1 MISGNLLRSAMLG
14 ATTLA
19 MVAGA
24 TLAPAPAIA
33 QNIIEEIL
41 VTARKRTENLQEVPA
56 AVSAF
61 SGEELLDRG
70 VDNIV
75 EVARLTP
82 NVTINETNGLI
93 AGAVQVFIRGIGN
106 DPGFDQGVGIYVD
119 DVYLN
124 RTGGGLLEVYDVER
138 IEVLKGPQGNLYGRN
153 TTGGALK
160 YVSREPDNE
169 TRIRL
174 EGKYGEDNLVKMR
187 ASFSGALVEDSLFA
201 SFAVAK
207 MDHDGYQTNTY
218 DGSEYA
224 AQDKLAMRGTLI
236 WEAAD
241 SLQFKLVGD
250 MMRDDS
256 DPYVPTRVAV
266 NLGGPAGLGAFGALL
281 GTANAFVP
289 GMAYLAPGEML
300 DTSLPAHVDDVNT
313 AFVTG
318 GFDEYKR
325 DTNGVSLTVDW
336 DLNDVWSLKSITGLR
351 TTDTHNPFDFDGSH
365 QVFINTLQEWDTE
378 DITQELQLN
387 YASDN
392 VNAVLGFYYLDGE
405 FENVSLTTQTP
416 LLRLLTSHVKHTHQ
430 DDRTEKSTSVYA
442 NVDWDLNEQWQ
453 ISLGGRY
460 TTDKKEIDQIA
471 DVTLTQHIAMFARL
485 PGLEQAPLVLSP
497 FGAFIAP
504 NLPFFNFFLPHR
516 DLMGNIIGLGNM
528 ETVTTYPENKIG
540 KDKWSEFTPSGK
552 LSFRAS
558 ENTLLYAGISTG
570 FKSGG
575 FTFTGRA
582 YNAATYEPETVT
594 TYSVGLKTTLADGSL
609 RFNAEAF
616 LNDYQD
622 KQFTVISLDEQTGT
636 LVQQN
641 DNAGKVETRG
651 FEFEMLWLPPVD
663 GMAVNLN
670 LGYLDVKVKELI
682 DEVSPGVLGNVADSH
697 AMGYA
702 PEVTAQARVQY
713 TANLN
718 GNGTLTFGADANYR
732 DKMFTDSP
740 IDLTNP
746 FFLAAQSEDRIIANA
761 FLTWRSGGGQW
772 RVTFEGKNLGDK
784 RVLENTFNVSNFIL
798 GGYNR
803 GRTWGLTVGYQM
815 N

>member
-1 MISGNLLRSAMLG
+1 MISGSLLRSAMLG
-14 ATTLA
+14 ATSLA

-300 DTSLPAHVDDVNT
+300 DTSLPADVDDVNT

-558 ENTLLYAGISTG
+558 ENTLLYAGVSTG